1 MPSRQAIRNPKP
13 TDHTAH
19 HISNKHSGISRL
31 VRVLGRWACLGL
43 SMLLLLTWYASGAMP
58 VAAQSGTVDWNPP
71 FTLSSTPQN
80 SEYPAIVADRF
91 GYVHVFWSEDVD
103 GAPFED
109 DKDHPQ
115 AGNSILYTRWDG
127 VSWSRPVDI
136 LYIPDESRAGNV
148 AVHVDADDELHAV
161 WEGLS
166 NFYYSHAPAWQA
178 NSAQAWSTPVVVAT
192 GSARSRWTSSILSD
206 ASGNLHIIYATGG
219 NEAGIYHILSQ
230 DTGLTWSS
238 PVKVSEPL
246 DLLEKSFSNVQ
257 IITDRADR
265 LHAVWQTNQQAGYG
279 QAVYY
284 ARSVDGGQTWSP
296 PLQLR
301 NRGPSDTWVELPYL
315 AVRGES
321 ELHLIYVNGSN
332 VGRAHRISTDA
343 GQTWSEPRIILTELE
358 GINGYVFPLVDG
370 TGQMHL
376 IANMRSRDQVG
387 GIYYARWL
395 GNAWSRA
402 EPLVVNNPNEGDA
415 HWTAGTVRLGNELH
429 VVWTQLSRGEIGYIN
444 GTISAASQIPPF
456 EAPSPLP
463 PTPVPSAI
471 VKVRAQTPTPHPTPG
486 PLPPAVSTTAPKER
500 SAPDPLLIASGL
512 SVLFV
517 GGVVLLTR
525 LRRG

>member
-1 MPSRQAIRNPKP
+1 MPSGQAIPKSKP
-13 TDHTAH
+13 SDHVAH
-19 HISNKHSGISRL
+19 DISSKHLRIARSVRL
-31 VRVLGRWACLGL
+31 LGRWACLGL
-43 SMLLLLTWYASGAMP
+43 GMLLVLYARGAIP
-58 VAAQSGTVDWNPP
+58 VAAQSSTVDWEPP

-91 GYVHVFWSEDVD
+91 GNVHVFWSEDVD

-115 AGNSILYTRWDG
+115 AGNAILYTRWDG

-136 LYIPDESRAGNV
+136 LFIPDESRAGNV
-148 AVHVDADDELHAV
+148 AVHVDANDELHAV
-161 WEGLS
+161 WEGLT

-178 NSAQAWSTPVVVAT
+178 SSAQAWSKPIVVAT

-206 ASGNLHIIYATGG
+206 ASGNLHIVYATGG

-230 DTGLTWSS
+230 DAGLTWGS

-246 DLLEKSFSNVQ
+246 DLLEKSFSNAQV
-257 IITDRADR
+257 ITDGANR

-284 ARSVDGGQTWSP
+284 ARSVDEGETWSP

-301 NRGPSDTWVELPYL
+301 YRGPGDTWVELPYL

-343 GQTWSEPRIILTELE
+343 GQTWSEPRIIITELE

-370 TGQMHL
+370 AGQMHL
-376 IANMRSRDQVG
+376 IANMRTRDQVG
-387 GIYYARWL
+387 GIFYARWL
-395 GNAWSRA
+395 GDAWSRA
-402 EPLVVNNPNEGDA
+402 EPLVVNNPNEADA

-429 VVWTQLSRGEIGYIN
+429 VAWTQLSRGEIGYVS
-444 GTISAASQIPPF
+444 GTISSAPQTPPH
-456 EAPSPLP
+456 AVPSPLP

-471 VKVRAQTPTPHPTPG
+471 VRVKAQTPTPQPTLSPPRPAAG
-486 PLPPAVSTTAPKER
+486 TSASTERGTPAPLVV
-500 SAPDPLLIASGL
+500 ASSL

-517 GGVVLLTR
+517 AGVVLWTR
-525 LRRG
+525 LRRD